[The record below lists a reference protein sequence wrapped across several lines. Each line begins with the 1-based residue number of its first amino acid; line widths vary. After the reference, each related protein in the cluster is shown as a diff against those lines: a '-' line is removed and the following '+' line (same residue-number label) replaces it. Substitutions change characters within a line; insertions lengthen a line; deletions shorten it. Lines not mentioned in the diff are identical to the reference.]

1 MSNDMETHIWESI
14 RTWLNKAAYNDVIGL
29 PPETMCRAIADDPAN
44 RGFLALLLN
53 EVFAVPQPDP
63 AITRQQCEDDL
74 AAFIDLEGQSGTR
87 TAAHEYPHVWWRLWL
102 DLDFATA
109 YRLVTQM
116 HDAEQ
121 AGEMPAFEL
130 PLSTTPTQQQH
141 VVTIQI
147 QKQPDTT
154 RTLHVMLTPPVRGKL
169 IVRGSAVVQEALI
182 DETGVAVLPQISE
195 HLFTD
200 QDTLDLVVHIE
211 SAARA

>member
-1 MSNDMETHIWESI
+1 
-14 RTWLNKAAYNDVIGL
+14 
-29 PPETMCRAIADDPAN
+29 MCRAIADDPAS

-53 EVFAVPQPDP
+53 EVFAVPPPDP
-63 AITRQQCEDDL
+63 AITRQQCEEDL
-74 AAFIDLEGQSGTR
+74 AAFIDLEVQSGSR
-87 TAAHEYPHVWWRLWL
+87 TAAQEYPHVWWRLWL

-130 PLSTTPTQQQH
+130 PASATPAQQH
-141 VVTIQI
+141 VVTIKI
-147 QKQPDTT
+147 QKQPDATC
-154 RTLHVMLTPPVRGKL
+154 TLRVMLTPPVRGKL
-169 IVRGSAVVQEALI
+169 IVRGSAVVEEALI
-182 DETGVAVLPQISE
+182 DGTGVAVLSQISE

-211 SAARA
+211 SAAHA